1 VYSNLAG
8 YSSNSCNTPERALST
23 SANGPSASTEFD
35 LDLHSLLNEE
45 LAGGKNWPVGV
56 GVDGPPTTA

>member
-8 YSSNSCNTPERALST
+8 SSSNSCNTLERALST
-23 SANGPSASTEFD
+23 SANGPSASTEF
-35 LDLHSLLNEE
+35 DLHSLLNEE

-56 GVDGPPTTA
+56 GVDGLPTTA